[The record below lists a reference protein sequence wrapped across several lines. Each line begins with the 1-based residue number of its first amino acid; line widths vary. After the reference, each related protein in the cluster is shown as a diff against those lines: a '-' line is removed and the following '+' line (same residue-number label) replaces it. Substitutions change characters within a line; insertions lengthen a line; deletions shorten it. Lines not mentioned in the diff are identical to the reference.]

1 VKLVAFPAAIVVMG
15 LVFLSFSGCS
25 GGKREVVVFEAAS
38 LFVPFEKMEKEFER
52 THPDI
57 DVKMEGHG
65 SIQVVRHV
73 TEIHDEVDVVAVA
86 DLSLIPLLMY
96 QTEMAD
102 GKGPYADWAIGFAT
116 NQVGIAYTPASKY
129 ADEINAQNWYEILAR
144 SDVNLGLSD
153 PRLDAMGYRCLMALQ
168 LAQSH
173 YGDDTIFEKIVG
185 DAFDP
190 PLSVTKQ
197 GAVCQISVPEV
208 VEPSSE
214 RVHMRA
220 YSLQMLALLD
230 SHDIDYAFE
239 YKSVAEQHGLRF
251 LELPPEIN
259 MSSEALRD
267 WYSTVNVRL
276 DFRRFA
282 SVTPEFEGE
291 PVIYGMTIPRNT
303 QHLEDAIEFV
313 KFVIG
318 PEGQRILAE
327 AHQPPLAPARIDNK
341 DKAPSALKPFVQ

>member
-1 VKLVAFPAAIVVMG
+1 VKLLAFPAALVVMG
-15 LVFLSFSGCS
+15 LVCLSFSGCG

-38 LFVPFEKMEKEFER
+38 LFVPFEEIEKEFER

-65 SIQVVRHV
+65 SIQVVRSV
-73 TEIHDEVDVVAVA
+73 TEIHDEVDVAAVA

-96 QTEMAD
+96 QTEMPD

-116 NQVGIAYTPASKY
+116 NRVGIAYTSASKY

-144 SDVNLGLSD
+144 SDVNLGLAD
-153 PRLDAMGYRCLMALQ
+153 PRIDAMGYRWLMVLQ
-168 LAQSH
+168 LAESH
-173 YGDDTIFEKIVG
+173 YGDDTILEKVVG

-190 PLSVTKQ
+190 PLSATKQ
-197 GAVCQISVPEV
+197 GVAYLVSVPEIF
-208 VEPSSE
+208 EPSAE
-214 RVHMRA
+214 RVHMRG

-251 LELPPEIN
+251 LELPPEVD

-267 WYSTVNVRL
+267 LYSTVNVRL

-282 SVTPEFEGE
+282 SVAPEFEGE

-303 QHLEDAIEFV
+303 KHFEDAVEFV

-318 PEGQRILAE
+318 PEGQRILSE

-341 DKAPSALKPFVQ
+341 DNAPEALKPLVQ

>member
-1 VKLVAFPAAIVVMG
+1 VKLVAFPAALVVMG
-15 LVFLSFSGCS
+15 LVCLSFSGCS

-38 LFVPFEKMEKEFER
+38 LVVPFEKIEKEFEQ

-57 DVKMEGHG
+57 DVKIEGHG
-65 SIQVVRHV
+65 SIQVVRSV

-86 DLSLIPLLMY
+86 DLSLIPMLMY
-96 QTEMAD
+96 QTEMPD

-129 ADEINAQNWYEILAR
+129 AGEINAQNWYKILAR
-144 SDVNLGLSD
+144 PDVNLGLAD
-153 PRLDAMGYRCLMALQ
+153 PRLDAMGYRCLMVLQ
-168 LAQSH
+168 LAQSY
-173 YGDDTIFEKIVG
+173 YGDDTIFEKVIG

-197 GAVCQISVPEV
+197 GAAYLISVPELL
-208 VEPSSE
+208 EPSAE
-214 RVHMRA
+214 RIHMRG
-220 YSLQMLALLD
+220 YSLQMLMLLD

-239 YKSVAEQHGLRF
+239 YESVAEQHGLRF

-259 MSSEALRD
+259 MSSEAQRD
-267 WYSTVNVRL
+267 LYSTVNVRL

-303 QHLEDAIEFV
+303 KHLEDAIEFV

-318 PEGQRILAE
+318 PEGQHILSE

-341 DKAPSALKPFVQ
+341 DKAPSALKPLVQ

>member
-1 VKLVAFPAAIVVMG
+1 VKLVAFPAVLAVMG
-15 LVFLSFSGCS
+15 IVFLSFFGCS

-38 LFVPFEKMEKEFER
+38 LFVPFEKIEQEFER

-96 QTEMAD
+96 QAEMPD

-116 NQVGIAYTPASKY
+116 NQVGIAYTAASKY
-129 ADEINAQNWYEILAR
+129 AGEINAQNWYEILAR
-144 SDVNLGLSD
+144 PDVALGLAD
-153 PRLDAMGYRCLMALQ
+153 PRLDAMGYRCLMVLQ
-168 LAQSH
+168 LAQSY
-173 YGDDTIFEKIVG
+173 YGDDTIFEKVVG
-185 DAFDP
+185 DAFAP

-197 GAVCQISVPEV
+197 GAVYQISVPEIL
-208 VEPSSE
+208 EPSAE

-251 LELPPEIN
+251 LELPPEMN
-259 MSSEALRD
+259 MSSEALSD
-267 WYSTVNVRL
+267 LYSTVNVRL
-276 DFRRFA
+276 DFRRFS
-282 SVTPEFEGE
+282 SVTPEFGGE

-303 QHLEDAIEFV
+303 KHFEDAVEFV

-318 PEGQRILAE
+318 PEGQHILSE

-341 DKAPSALKPFVQ
+341 DKAPSALKPLVQ